1 MFLHNKRMMH
11 TVRVDTPDPR
21 FAKLLLEQFGGAN
34 GELAA
39 ALRYFTQAWNDPEPR
54 RRGMLLDIATE
65 ELSHLEMVGQ
75 LITLA
80 LRGSPAAKVDEVEG
94 GYLGELMD
102 GKGEQLI
109 MTAALSPGE
118 AVLGGG
124 GPRLT
129 DSAGNPFTAA
139 WIDTLGEPVAD
150 LQSDIAAEGRAK
162 IVYER
167 LIKYT
172 DDPGATETL
181 TFLMTREVAHQKMF
195 EAALAAITDN
205 FPPGKLPGDQALGH
219 MYFKDSGDSGG
230 PADQGFEFAQQHSEW
245 GFEIDREP
253 LAHAPDQE
261 VL

>member
-1 MFLHNKRMMH
+1 MFLHNKKMMY
-11 TVRVDTPDPR
+11 TVRVDEPSPA
-21 FAKLLLEQFGGAN
+21 FAKMLLEQFGGPN

-39 ALRYFTQAWNDPEPR
+39 AMRYFTQAWNDPDER

-75 LITLA
+75 MLVML
-80 LRGSPAAKVDEVEG
+80 LRGSPAASVDEVEG
-94 GYLGELMD
+94 SYLGKLMD
-102 GKGEQLI
+102 GKGSLAEV
-109 MTAALSPGE
+109 ALGSGE

-129 DSAGNPFTAA
+129 DSHGNPWTSAYV
-139 WIDTLGEPVAD
+139 DTVGQPVAD

-172 DDPGATETL
+172 DDKGASDTL
-181 TFLMTREVAHQKMF
+181 NFLMTREIAHQKMF
-195 EAALAAITDN
+195 EAALAAIADN
-205 FPPGKLPGDQALGH
+205 FPPGKLPGDQKLAHL
-219 MYFKDSGDSGG
+219 YFKDSEGG
-230 PADQGFEFAQQHSEW
+230 TGGTENGFDFAQSNSSW
-245 GFEIDREP
+245 GFELDP
-253 LAHAPDQE
+253 NPVSNAADQT